1 MHWALVDGG
10 VLKGRESQRNKWM
23 LARGWELG
31 VFSGELRAYS
41 SGVKNGKCEGGRGD
55 GILVKPLRVCL
66 RRGHFCRVG

>member
-1 MHWALVDGG
+1 
-10 VLKGRESQRNKWM
+10 M